1 MTAEIARVETET
13 DAATCPPDRRRDRD
27 AVRRFNR
34 FATAYA
40 GALNERLNGSE
51 FSLAEARVIWEL
63 RHAEAPPT
71 AAALARSLDLDP
83 AYLSRLLA
91 RLTRRGLV
99 ETAPGEDRRTR
110 SLALSPSGL
119 AAAAELEAGSD
130 RLADATLD
138 RLSPEARAR
147 LRRAMAEA
155 EALLSA
161 APAPAPGPVI
171 LRDLRP
177 GDMGWI
183 VHRHGALY
191 AAEYGWDARFEAAV
205 ARIAADCIEAADP
218 RSHRAWIAERDGEIL
233 GSVFLVPGGP
243 GAGKL
248 RMLYL
253 EPAARG
259 LGLGRTLVREVI
271 RAARERGLS
280 RLDLWTHSCLSAARG
295 IYASEGFRLVASEPG
310 AGFGAGPTVEETWS
324 LDLTA

>member
-1 MTAEIARVETET
+1 MT
-13 DAATCPPDRRRDRD
+13 DAIAGTCAPDRRRDRD

-51 FSLAEARVIWEL
+51 FSLAEARVLWEL
-63 RHAEAPPT
+63 RHAQAAPT
-71 AAALARSLDLDP
+71 AAALARALGLDP

-99 ETAPGEDRRTR
+99 ETAPGADRRTR
-110 SLALSPSGL
+110 SLALSPAGL
-119 AAAAELEAGSD
+119 AVSADLEAGSD

-138 RLSPEARAR
+138 RLSPEDRGR
-147 LRRAMAEA
+147 LRRALAEA

-161 APAPAPGPVI
+161 APAPSPEPVV
-171 LRDLRP
+171 LRGLRP

-191 AAEYGWDARFEAAV
+191 AAEYGWTEGFEAAV
-205 ARIAADCIEAADP
+205 ARIGAEYLETAAPDT
-218 RSHRAWIAERDGEIL
+218 HRAWIAEREGAIL
-233 GSVFLVPGGP
+233 GSVFLVPGGA

-259 LGLGRTLVREVI
+259 MRLGRTLVREVI
-271 RAARERGLS
+271 REARARGLV
-280 RLDLWTHSCLSAARG
+280 RLDLWTHACLSAARG
-295 IYASEGFRLVASEPG
+295 IYASEGFRLVASQPG
-310 AGFGAGPTVEETWS
+310 PGFGAGPTEEETWS

>member
-1 MTAEIARVETET
+1 MTA
-13 DAATCPPDRRRDRD
+13 AAEVCPPERRRDRD

-51 FSLAEARVIWEL
+51 FSLAEARVLWEL
-63 RHAEAPPT
+63 RHAPEPPT
-71 AAALARSLDLDP
+71 AADLARALGLDP

-91 RLTRRGLV
+91 RLRRRGLV
-99 ETAPGEDRRTR
+99 ETAPGADRRTR
-110 SLALSPSGL
+110 ALGLSAAGRAASG
-119 AAAAELEAGSD
+119 ELEAGSD

-138 RLSPEARAR
+138 RLSPDDRAR

-155 EALLSA
+155 EALLAPS
-161 APAPAPGPVI
+161 APAPAPVV
-171 LRDLRP
+171 LRGLRP

-191 AAEYGWDARFEAAV
+191 AAEYGWDERFEAAV
-205 ARIAADCIEAADP
+205 ARIAADYIETAAPDT
-218 RSHRAWIAERDGEIL
+218 HRAWIAERDGAIL

-248 RMLYL
+248 RLLYL

-259 LGLGRTLVREVI
+259 LGLGRLLVRETI
-271 RAARERGLS
+271 RAARERGLA
-280 RLDLWTHSCLSAARG
+280 RLDLWTHSCLEAARG
-295 IYASEGFRLVASEPG
+295 IYASEGFRRIAAEPG
-310 AGFGAGPTVEETWS
+310 PGFGVGPTVEETWS
-324 LDLTA
+324 LDLGA